1 MSDIRVPH
9 TYYTFPYTGKPD
21 DKPSTIYPYNTD
33 TKSVLVSCVIKTKSG
48 VKNVLIL
55 TPMHKIVLTT
65 SDERKKLHVIIFY
78 DRTKG
83 GFT

>member
-48 VKNVLIL
+48 VKNVLVL

-65 SDERKKLHVIIFY
+65 SDERQKLHVIIFY